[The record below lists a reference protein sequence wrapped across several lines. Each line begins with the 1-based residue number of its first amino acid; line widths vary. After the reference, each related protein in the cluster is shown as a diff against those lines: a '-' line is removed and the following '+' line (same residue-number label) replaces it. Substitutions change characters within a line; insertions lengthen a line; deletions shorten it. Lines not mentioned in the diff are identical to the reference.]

1 VDAAGAT
8 PPDRLYCYAGGLLRP
23 GRVRRILTLAGL
35 SPVLGRP
42 GPGDLVGVW
51 GRSPVATRGERIA
64 AARGAGLVRIEDAFL
79 RSVRPGRA
87 GDPPIGLLIDRT
99 GGVHFDAAAPSA
111 LETILARDPLDDT
124 ALLDRAREGMARMA
138 ALQLSKYNAHDPAL
152 PAPPPGYVLVID
164 QTRGDAAVRFGG
176 PPGEDGAR
184 QFPLMLA
191 AAMAEH
197 PGVRIVIR
205 AHPETT
211 AGLRPGHYG
220 PADAGGRVTLLTD
233 PVAPQTLLEGAV
245 AVYTLSSQMGF
256 DAILAGHRPV
266 VFGRPFYAGWGL
278 TEDRAGPIPRRGR
291 RLTRVQLFAAA
302 MILAPVWYDPCR
314 DRLCRFEAALEQIE
328 AEVRAFREDRR
339 GWVAAGMRLW
349 KRGHLQGFFG
359 RYRRMRFARDAATAQ
374 RIAGETGVMVW
385 GALPA
390 AGPVTRVED
399 GFLRSRGLGAALVP
413 PLSLV
418 ADPVG
423 IYYDPGAESLLERL
437 IAARPPPGGIA
448 RAERLVAALRAAGV
462 TKYNLAGAAPALPPA
477 LAGRRRIL
485 VPGQV
490 EDDASI
496 RLGATGPVRT
506 NRALLEAVR
515 AANPDAAIL
524 WKPHPDVEAGL
535 RPGAVPDAAALADV
549 TLAGVGAA
557 AALELADEVWT
568 ITSTLGFEALLRG
581 LPVTCLGMPFYAGW
595 GLTRDLV
602 PAPARRAA
610 RPSLAALAH
619 AALIAYPRYRDP
631 VTGLPCPPEVAVER
645 LAAGPVR
652 RGAALW
658 LAGRAQGV
666 LATLGIGWR

>member
-1 VDAAGAT
+1 
-8 PPDRLYCYAGGLLRP
+8 
-23 GRVRRILTLAGL
+23 
-35 SPVLGRP
+35 
-42 GPGDLVGVW
+42 
-51 GRSPVATRGERIA
+51 
-64 AARGAGLVRIEDAFL
+64 
-79 RSVRPGRA
+79 
-87 GDPPIGLLIDRT
+87 
-99 GGVHFDAAAPSA
+99 
-111 LETILARDPLDDT
+111 
-124 ALLDRAREGMARMA
+124 M
-138 ALQLSKYNAHDPAL
+138 
-152 PAPPPGYVLVID
+152 
-164 QTRGDAAVRFGG
+164 
-176 PPGEDGAR
+176 
-184 QFPLMLA
+184 
-191 AAMAEH
+191 
-197 PGVRIVIR
+197 
-205 AHPETT
+205 
-211 AGLRPGHYG
+211 
-220 PADAGGRVTLLTD
+220 
-233 PVAPQTLLEGAV
+233 
-245 AVYTLSSQMGF
+245 
-256 DAILAGHRPV
+256 
-266 VFGRPFYAGWGL
+266 
-278 TEDRAGPIPRRGR
+278 
-291 RLTRVQLFAAA
+291 FAAA

-314 DRLCRFEAALEQIE
+314 GRLCRFEDALEQIE
-328 AEVRAFREDRR
+328 VEVRAFREDRR

-359 RYRRMRFARDAATAQ
+359 RHRPMRFVRDAAAAE
-374 RIAGETGVMVW
+374 RAAGGRGVMVW
-385 GALPA
+385 GTLPA

-437 IAARPPPGGIA
+437 IVAGPPPGGIA

-496 RLGATGPVRT
+496 RLGATGAVRT

-515 AANPDAAIL
+515 AANPEAAIL

-602 PAPARRAA
+602 PAPARRSA
-610 RPSLAALAH
+610 RPDRLALAH
-619 AALIAYPRYRDP
+619 AALIALPRYRDP

-645 LAAGPVR
+645 LASGPVR
-652 RGAALW
+652 QGAALW